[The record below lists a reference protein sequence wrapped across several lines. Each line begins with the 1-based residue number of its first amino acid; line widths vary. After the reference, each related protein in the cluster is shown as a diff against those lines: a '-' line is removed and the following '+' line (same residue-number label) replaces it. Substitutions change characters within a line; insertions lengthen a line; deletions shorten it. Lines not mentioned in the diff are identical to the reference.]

1 MAMKIDG
8 HYDREADIAWVR
20 FESYDPKTAVAEETD
35 MGLRELDPSTGEI
48 VGLEFWEAS
57 HKLPAEF
64 LRMLPPPQVE
74 IAA

>member
-1 MAMKIDG
+1 MRIDG
-8 HYDREADIAWVR
+8 HYDAEADIAWVR
-20 FESYDPKTAVAEETD
+20 FENYDPSNAVAEETD
-35 MGLRELDPSTGEI
+35 IGLRELGPSTGEI

-57 HKLPAEF
+57 RKLPADF